1 MKQTQSMCEDEI
13 ERVIGRSALIT
24 LEKHYGRS
32 YLYIKANKPAKE
44 LVKLIGR
51 EKAQKMSDA
60 FGGGEVYVPKLMLK
74 KIRNHQIAEGMSAG
88 KSVKELA
95 SEFRLSTKW
104 IIKILQERGYGEY
117 PKP

>member
-44 LVKLIGR
+44 LVKLIGK
-51 EKAQKMSDA
+51 ET
-60 FGGGEVYVPKLMLK
+60 FVFTLLYTML
-74 KIRNHQIAEGMSAG
+74 
-88 KSVKELA
+88 
-95 SEFRLSTKW
+95 
-104 IIKILQERGYGEY
+104 ERINPEET
-117 PKP
+117 PL